1 MKILNQ
7 RSATTNKLNSIAL
20 GLLFALTL
28 SAQALIAPD
37 VLAADKA
44 PKSNKASSEASSQE
58 ASSKGTTILTSLPIT
73 YYLGTALTDNTNIEV
88 KNLPKRG
95 RRLNGQA
102 NFFTSRAEKLEK
114 TFNAASAVI
123 TIGKLWRD
131 DPLFT
136 AARSANIRIV
146 EIDATKPWSSTL
158 EGISVA
164 MTPVQDSPWT
174 TDSHKSGHGAE
185 AAETKPSVFYW
196 LSLVNS
202 ARSAEIIA
210 QDLMRLV
217 PAEADTIKVNLV
229 DVRSKLMELQ
239 RSSEL
244 ALLNAPDITV
254 FSLAPELVYLTSE
267 QSLFVDG
274 SFYKQDIEWTSEDTA
289 ALEKHLKD
297 NQIGVVLHKWE
308 PAEPI
313 LNAIKA
319 ANAKL
324 VVIET
329 LDAGIAKKGRML
341 PDSYFLLM
349 ERNLG
354 NLKTALIK

>member
-1 MKILNQ
+1 MKRLHQ
-7 RSATTNKLNSIAL
+7 HSATKNRRNSLAL

-28 SAQALIAPD
+28 SAQAIITPS
-37 VLAADKA
+37 VLAADNA
-44 PKSNKASSEASSQE
+44 PKNKKPNSEASSQKT
-58 ASSKGTTILTSLPIT
+58 SSQEVTIITSLPIT
-73 YYLGTALTDNTNIEV
+73 YYLGTALTANTNIEV

-95 RRLNGQA
+95 RHLNGQA
-102 NFFTSRAEKLEK
+102 NFFTSRAEKLAK
-114 TFNAASAVI
+114 TFESASAVI

-164 MTPVQDSPWT
+164 MTPAQDSPWT
-174 TDSHKSGHGAE
+174 SDSHKSEYGAE
-185 AAETKPSVFYW
+185 AAETKPSVFFW
-196 LSLVNS
+196 LSLANS

-217 PAEADTIKVNLV
+217 PGEADTIKSNLV
-229 DVRSKLMELQ
+229 GVRSKLMELQ

-244 ALLNAPDITV
+244 ALLNASDITV

-274 SFYKQDIEWTSEDTA
+274 SF
-289 ALEKHLKD
+289 
-297 NQIGVVLHKWE
+297 
-308 PAEPI
+308 
-313 LNAIKA
+313 
-319 ANAKL
+319 
-324 VVIET
+324 
-329 LDAGIAKKGRML
+329 
-341 PDSYFLLM
+341 
-349 ERNLG
+349 
-354 NLKTALIK
+354 